1 MNRRPDQARATQRC
15 HGPAGHPTALLSLFI
30 AAILAGRSAGAH
42 AAVADATNGGASA
55 GGSGSSAIEAEFDR
69 SMLAGAGH
77 NTADLARFERGNP
90 VLAGIYR
97 VDIYLNNTFVGR
109 DDIRFAAPAPDA
121 NAAPCVTPELLRLL
135 NVSPGQL
142 APEQQA
148 AVKAPGSCVAFADLV
163 PGGALVYDQSQ
174 LRLDASVPQAWLKAP
189 PRGYVDPKY
198 WDPGVSAFRLDYNFN
213 AYRSHNFGRTQN
225 FAFAG
230 LNTGLNLGA
239 WRLRQNATV
248 NWQSGSAGQP
258 AHRQWQNI
266 ATYAQRDLP
275 AWRSQ
280 LTVGDAY
287 TSGEMFD
294 SVRLRGLRVSTD
306 DRMLPESLRGYAPT
320 VRGTAE
326 SNAKVT
332 IRQNGVVIYQTTV
345 TPGPFVVDD
354 LFATGYGGDLQVEVT
369 EADGRVRSFS
379 VPYAAVPQ
387 LLRPGALRFD
397 TAVGELHDP
406 LASRSP
412 WVLQATAQRGF
423 SNAFTGYGGVVGS
436 QGYAAAVL
444 GTALNTRYG
453 AFALDLTGAHTLLP
467 GQPGL
472 AGRSLRLSYS
482 KVLPE
487 TATALTVA
495 TYRYS
500 SSGYLGLRDALL
512 AREYA
517 RGGRYPYD
525 GAPLA
530 ADGQPAAAPGL
541 LTPEQRQ
548 LLLGGE
554 AALPIDTRSYRQR
567 SRFDLTLNQPLG
579 QHGGSLNANVSA
591 RDYWDRSDTDVQY
604 QLGYT
609 NRIGHLSYNLSANRA
624 RDFDGRY
631 RNEYFL
637 SFSLPL
643 GESTH
648 APDFAGSVGRDR
660 DRHLL
665 EQLTLSGSAGSDDRF
680 SYGASV
686 SHGQG
691 AGNAGSVYGGYR
703 DSHAQLNASYGAGD
717 GYSQASFGAAGTVVA
732 YPGGVSFGLPA
743 GDTVGVVVAPD
754 AEGARVSSAPGV
766 RVDGS
771 GHALVPYLTPFTVNT
786 VQLDPEGLPL
796 GVELKATSTQVAPH
810 AGAVVMLRFET
821 DSGRPLIVQLRM
833 VDGRAAPFG
842 AEVVD
847 AHGQVLGVVGQAGR
861 SLLRGVAE
869 AGQLAV
875 RWHDEAGVAR
885 ACMFDY
891 RVDRPQGKADATRFQ
906 QLGATCIAPAAAGPS
921 RGSAS

>member
-1 MNRRPDQARATQRC
+1 MYRQ
-15 HGPAGHPTALLSLFI
+15 ALLSLFI
-30 AAILAGRSAGAH
+30 ASILAGWSGNGH
-42 AAVADATNGGASA
+42 AAAAANAASGGAEAA
-55 GGSGSSAIEAEFDR
+55 GGAAIEAEFDR

-77 NTADLARFERGNP
+77 NTADLSRFERGNP
-90 VLAGIYR
+90 VLAGVYR
-97 VDIYLNNTFVGR
+97 VDIYLNNSFVGR
-109 DDIRFAAPAPDA
+109 DDVRFAAATPDA
-121 NAAPCVTPELLRLL
+121 NAAPCVTAALLQLL
-135 NVSPGQL
+135 NVPLDELS
-142 APEQQA
+142 PEQQA
-148 AVKAPGSCVAFADLV
+148 ALKAPGGCVAFANLV

-198 WDPGVSAFRLDYNFN
+198 WDAGVSAFRLDYNLN
-213 AYRSHNFGRTQN
+213 SYSSHNFGRTQR
-225 FAFAG
+225 FAFLG
-230 LNTGLNLGA
+230 LNTGLNLGG
-239 WRLRQNATV
+239 WRFRQNATA
-248 NWQSGSAGQP
+248 NWQSGTAGQP
-258 AHRQWQNI
+258 SRRQWQNI
-266 ATYAQRDLP
+266 ATYVQRDLP
-275 AWRSQ
+275 GWHSQ
-280 LTVGDAY
+280 LTLGDAY

-294 SVRLRGLRVSTD
+294 SVRLRGVRVSTD

-326 SNAKVT
+326 SNARVT

-345 TPGPFVVDD
+345 APGPFVIDD
-354 LFATGYGGDLQVEVT
+354 LYATGYGGDLEVSVT
-369 EADGRVRSFS
+369 EADGRVRSFD

-387 LLRPGALRFD
+387 LLRPGTVRFD
-397 TAVGELHDP
+397 TAVGELHDA

-423 SNAFTGYGGVVGS
+423 SNLFTGYAGVVGS
-436 QGYAAAVL
+436 QGYTAALV

-453 AFALDLTGAHTLLP
+453 AFAFDATGAHTVLP
-467 GQPGL
+467 GQAGL
-472 AGRSLRLSYS
+472 TGRSLRVSYS

-487 TATALTVA
+487 TATSLTVA

-517 RGGRYPYD
+517 RAGRYPS
-525 GAPLA
+525 GAARPS
-530 ADGQPAAAPGL
+530 ADGQAKLPDL

-548 LLLGGE
+548 ALFGGE
-554 AALPIDTRSYRQR
+554 TASPISTTLYRQR

-591 RDYWDRSDTDVQY
+591 RDYWDRGDTDVQY

-609 NRIGHLSYNLSANRA
+609 NRFGRLSYNLSASRA
-624 RDFDGRY
+624 RDVDGSY
-631 RNEYFL
+631 HNEYFL

-648 APDFAGSVGRDR
+648 APDFSGSIGRDR

-665 EQLTLSGSAGSDDRF
+665 EQLGLSGSAGQDDRF
-680 SYGASV
+680 SYGATV
-686 SHGQG
+686 SHGHD

-703 DSHAQLNASYGAGD
+703 GSNVQLNASYGAGD
-717 GYSQASFGAAGTVVA
+717 RYSQASFGAAGTVVA

-743 GDTVGVVVAPD
+743 GDTVGIVVAPD
-754 AEGARVSSAPGV
+754 AEGAHVSSAPGV
-766 RVDGS
+766 RLDGS
-771 GHALVPYLTPFTVNT
+771 GHALVPYLTPFTLNN

-796 GVELKATSTQVAPH
+796 GVELKATSAQVAPH

-821 DSGRPLIVQLRM
+821 DSGRPLIVQLHM
-833 VDGRAAPFG
+833 ADGAAAPFG

-847 AHGQVLGVVGQAGR
+847 AGGRVLGVVGQAGR
-861 SLLRGVAE
+861 SLLRGVSE

-875 RWHDEAGVAR
+875 RWHDEAGTAR
-885 ACMFDY
+885 GCTFDY
-891 RVDRPQGKADATRFQ
+891 RLDATRRKSDAVRFQ
-906 QLGATCIAPAAAGPS
+906 QLKAICTAPAAPAPA
-921 RGSAS
+921 RGSHS